1 MGIIAS
7 MADPF
12 SIITGTAGLAD
23 VSIRLA
29 KFLKQAKNGFQT
41 VDDDLEDLSKEIDGL
56 QDVNALVK
64 RTHETGSASNID
76 VNDQQIFVNQWETI
90 QATLAGCEHIVE
102 QLRSLLS
109 VVLSVGGGKHTKIDK
124 LRKFLKQQ
132 SKEED
137 FNRLRQRLGTHQAA
151 LQTSLAAVTM

>member
-1 MGIIAS
+1 

-12 SIITGTAGLAD
+12 SIIAGTAGLAD

-29 KFLKQAKNGFQT
+29 KFLKGAKSGIQN

-56 QDVNALVK
+56 QDVNDLVK
-64 RTHETGSASNID
+64 RTHETGSANSID
-76 VNDQQIFVNQWETI
+76 ANDQQVFANQWQTI
-90 QATLAGCEHIVE
+90 QATLAGCQHIVE

-109 VVLSVGGGKHTKIDK
+109 EVLSIGAGRHTKIGK
-124 LRKFLKQQ
+124 LRKYLKQQ

-137 FNRLRQRLGTHQAA
+137 FTRLRQKLGTHQAA
-151 LQTSLAAVTM
+151 LQTSLAALTM